1 VISARSGLPGAG
13 KTYGA
18 VVDIILPALAK
29 GRAVYTNVPMLS
41 DRVALDH
48 LPGELHLFTPD
59 DFVSHQDFF
68 NNLPPGAVIV
78 LDEVWRVWPSG
89 LRTLDVPQSHRSFL
103 AEHRHKVDQHGNSTE
118 IVLITQDLSQI
129 AAFARQLVETTS
141 ICTKLSAVGI
151 GSRFRIDTYQGSIT
165 GRTGPKSRLV
175 AQAVVKYN
183 SKFFD
188 YYKSHTQSVAGLS
201 GKEIKVDRRALIW
214 KSPFFIVGA
223 LFVVLAGV
231 LGYRQLHSFFSG
243 RQLQP
248 PHAEVAGRGPI
259 SSPGSIQKVVS
270 PAPAP
275 GPVYSDTWRLGG
287 VISGFSNIVGGG
299 YALVETADGVIRH
312 IPLLACHLLPGNL
325 DWACT
330 VDGQLVTSWSGTQP
344 QQQYA
349 PSSGYPP
356 CSTSAPG
363 VKPGPIGATPACFQ
377 NVQEVDVTSS
387 SSVPSP
393 ARSAHPVSSSVLP
406 KPPDF

>member
-1 VISARSGLPGAG
+1 MISARTGLPGAG
-13 KTYGA
+13 KTYSA

-29 GRAVYTNVPMLS
+29 SRAVYTNVPMLP

-48 LPGELHLFTPD
+48 LPGKLHLFAAD
-59 DFVSHQDFF
+59 EFVSNQDFF
-68 NNLPPGAVIV
+68 NDLPAGAVIV

-103 AEHRHKVDQHGNSTE
+103 AEHRHKVDEHGNTTE

-141 ICTKLSAVGI
+141 ICTKLSALGV

-175 AQAVVKYN
+175 AQSVVKYN
-183 SKFFD
+183 SKFFE

-201 GKEIKVDRRALIW
+201 GKEVKVDRRALVW
-214 KSPFFIVGA
+214 KSPFFLAGA
-223 LFVVLAGV
+223 LFVVLAAV
-231 LGYRQLHSFFSG
+231 LGYRQVHSFFSG
-243 RQLQP
+243 RQLKS
-248 PHAEVAGRGPI
+248 PHAELAGRGPVV
-259 SSPGSIQKVVS
+259 SPGSIQKPFSPS
-270 PAPAP
+270 PAS
-275 GPVYSDTWRLGG
+275 GPVYSTVWRLGG
-287 VISGFSNIVGGG
+287 VISGFKNIVGGG
-299 YALVETADGVIRH
+299 YALVETADGVVRH
-312 IPLLACHLLPGNL
+312 IPLLSCHLLPGNL
-325 DWACT
+325 DWVCD
-330 VDGQLVTSWSGTQP
+330 VDAQLVTSWSGVQP

-349 PSSGYPP
+349 PAPGYPP
-356 CSTSAPG
+356 CSVAAPG

-393 ARSAHPVSSSVLP
+393 ARTARSVSSSVLP